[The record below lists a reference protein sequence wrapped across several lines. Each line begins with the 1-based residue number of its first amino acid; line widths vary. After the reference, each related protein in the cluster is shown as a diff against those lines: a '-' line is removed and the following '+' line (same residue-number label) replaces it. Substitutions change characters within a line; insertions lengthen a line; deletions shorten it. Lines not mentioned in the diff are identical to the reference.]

1 MMSEYTGRGDARRSM
16 ELLWRRVEAPTRGP
30 KPKRSID
37 DIVEAA
43 VAIADEEGLAA
54 VSMRKVAERLGT
66 GAMSLYTYV
75 PSKAELL
82 DLMFEHVIGAGPIE
96 LPYEDGWRA
105 ALQAL
110 AEEDWA
116 LYQRHPWMLGV
127 ATSRAPMGPNSL
139 DAYEA
144 SLRTVDGIGLDGSEM
159 IGVVGL
165 VTGYVRGAARSVA
178 DAAEAERATGISDDD
193 WWHARSPMLD
203 EVWDPERFPIA
214 TRASADHQVV
224 EQRDDDGN
232 LRSYLHQ
239 EAYDNFRFGLAVVL
253 DGVEALVASKR
264 KRRQETKA
272 SSSAS
277 SPSKRKVRR

>member
-1 MMSEYTGRGDARRSM
+1 M

-66 GAMSLYTYV
+66 GTMSLYTYV

-82 DLMFEHVIGAGPIE
+82 DLMFEHAIGPAPFD
-96 LPYEDGWRA
+96 LPEDQGWRA

-110 AEEDWA
+110 AEADWG
-116 LYQRHPWMLGV
+116 LYQRHPWMLGL

-144 SLRTVDGIGLDGSEM
+144 SLRAVDGTGLTGSEM

-193 WWHARSPMLD
+193 WWNARSPLLD
-203 EVWDPERFPIA
+203 EIWDVERFPVA

-224 EQRDDDGN
+224 EQVDDDGE

-239 EAYDNFRFGLAVVL
+239 EAYDNFRFGLRLVL
-253 DGVEALVASKR
+253 DGVEALVER
-264 KRRQETKA
+264 RRQETKA

-277 SPSKRKVRR
+277 SRRKVRR